1 MKELNKDLMKGLI
14 KDGVLDLSVLYTES
28 YVDLAK
34 EAVENLKLRPLVVKG
49 NADVG
54 GLEELFYMVQVMS
67 NMAEEQ
73 GLS

>member
-1 MKELNKDLMKGLI
+1 MQNLI

-54 GLEELFYMVQVMS
+54 GLEELFYMV
-67 NMAEEQ
+67 
-73 GLS
+73 